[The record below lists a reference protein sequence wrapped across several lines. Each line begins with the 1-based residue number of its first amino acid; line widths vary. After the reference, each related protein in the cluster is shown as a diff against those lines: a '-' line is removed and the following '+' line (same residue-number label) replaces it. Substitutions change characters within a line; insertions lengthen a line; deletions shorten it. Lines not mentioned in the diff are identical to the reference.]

1 MVQERIIGRH
11 KEIREILYDFIT
23 EHKVL
28 DEELI
33 RNYDLIGSWKFV
45 PENIADKAL
54 AKDIELMFG
63 QR

>member
-1 MVQERIIGRH
+1 MAQVLTEFSIFPV
-11 KEIREILYDFIT
+11 KCILYDFIT
-23 EHKVL
+23 EHKVIGA
-28 DEELI
+28 ELI
-33 RNYDLIGSWKFV
+33 RDCNLIGSWKFV